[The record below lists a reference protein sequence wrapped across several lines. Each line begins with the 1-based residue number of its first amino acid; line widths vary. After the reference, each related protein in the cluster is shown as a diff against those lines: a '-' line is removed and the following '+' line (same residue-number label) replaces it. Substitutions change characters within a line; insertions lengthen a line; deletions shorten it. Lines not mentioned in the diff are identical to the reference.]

1 LELKRSI
8 FEAPLHFR
16 VFTDRSFKGMN
27 NKDLKLYWQI
37 LSQISQNWKEKI
49 LDVDRD
55 EKRHTFLKLTYI
67 HQ

>member
-1 LELKRSI
+1 
-8 FEAPLHFR
+8 
-16 VFTDRSFKGMN
+16 MN